1 MRNSRVLFLVLA
13 LLMMV
18 VMFVACNAD
27 APTSDDQEQQEVQGS
42 GSEQVSDTDQKD
54 PYVIGVDLFYKSDEY
69 YLDIEVCMKKAAE
82 ELGIDLDIQNADTD
96 LSNQIQQVEDFIAK
110 GVDAILISA
119 VDPVGSYAC
128 VEAANAAGIPIFMFD
143 GVTENKEGITAYSIG
158 DFYGEGV
165 KGGEWAKAYIE
176 ENLDGKAKF
185 AVLDYFPSA
194 VICGGR
200 ANGFIDTL
208 EAMEGVELVAHQD
221 GSATR
226 DGGMSTME
234 TILTDNQNDVDVVFA
249 INYESG
255 AGAAAAIEA
264 VDADTIVVAI
274 AWNAEGY
281 ESMENGNSR
290 IMKSFVIPASPLET
304 AKMVNV
310 VADYLNGKDIEK
322 EVFMDCYVYDETN
335 VAESGWRD
343 IVASREE

>member
-1 MRNSRVLFLVLA
+1 MKKFRILFLLMA
-13 LLMMV
+13 LLMS
-18 VMFVACNAD
+18 FALFAACDAD
-27 APTSDDQEQQEVQGS
+27 SKTDDAATDDSEDSQDVSQEQE
-42 GSEQVSDTDQKD
+42 D
-54 PYVIGVDLFYKSDEY
+54 PYLIGVDLFYKSDEY

-82 ELGIDLDIQNADTD
+82 ELGVELDIQNADTD

-128 VEAANAAGIPIFMFD
+128 VEAATEAGIPIFMFD

-165 KGGEWAKAYIE
+165 KAGEWAEVYIN
-176 ENLDGKAKF
+176 ENLSGSAKY
-185 AVLDYFPSA
+185 AVIDYFPSA
-194 VICGGR
+194 VVCGQR
-200 ANGFIDTL
+200 AQGFIDTL
-208 EAMEGVELVAHQD
+208 DAMDGVEMVAHQD

-226 DGGMSTME
+226 DGGMATME
-234 TILTDNQNDVDVVFA
+234 TILTDNQSDVDVVFA

-255 AGAAAAIEA
+255 AGAAAAIE
-264 VDADTIVVAI
+264 DTGADTIVVAI

-281 ESMENGNSR
+281 ENMENGNSP
-290 IMKSFVIPASPLET
+290 IMKAFVIPAPPTET
-304 AKMVNV
+304 ATMVNV
-310 VADYLNGKDIEK
+310 VLDYLNGESIET

-335 VAESGWRD
+335 IAESGWRD